1 MRRVA
6 AISYAAAASLLV
18 SNAEAVGADK
28 DQYWLFNPTPD
39 RLMREMTTDR
49 PDITESPFTVDAGH
63 VQFETTIVGY
73 TRSAPDAAHT
83 VTDEFEF
90 ATTNMRIG
98 ITNSAELSLVWQ
110 PYGTVRVRQEDP
122 FRIFHQSGI
131 GGLNLRAKYN
141 LWGNDTFEKPGATAL
156 ALLPFVLLPTD
167 RHNGISPEFVA
178 GGIVVPF
185 AVKLS
190 DKWEVALNGGLVH
203 LRDDAESS
211 YHTEYLASASFSYE
225 WSEKLSTY
233 YEVAGRFNT
242 ENSRGDPVVLGT
254 GFTYKLSKNL
264 QLDAGVNV
272 GVTPAA
278 DRINPFVGISAR
290 F

>member
-1 MRRVA
+1 MRVA
-6 AISYAAAASLLV
+6 ATGYAAAALLLLSSPEV
-18 SNAEAVGADK
+18 VGADK
-28 DQYWLFNPTPD
+28 SQYWLFNPTPD
-39 RLMREMTTDR
+39 SLLREMTTDR
-49 PDITESPFTVDAGH
+49 PDLTESPFTVDAGH

-73 TRSAPDAAHT
+73 SRSAPDQAHA

-110 PYGTVRVRQEDP
+110 PYGTVRVRQTDP
-122 FRIFHQSGI
+122 LSVMHHSGM
-131 GGLNLRAKYN
+131 GELNVRGKFN

-156 ALLPFVLLPTD
+156 ALLPFLSLPTD

-178 GGIVVPF
+178 GGIIVPL
-185 AVKLS
+185 AIKLS
-190 DKWEVALNGGLVH
+190 DKWEVAVNGAFAR
-203 LRDDAESS
+203 LREDVESS

-225 WSEKLSTY
+225 WSEKLGSY

-254 GFTYKLSKNL
+254 GFTYKLNKNL
-264 QLDAGVNV
+264 QLDAGVNI

>member
-1 MRRVA
+1 MKRPA
-6 AISYAAAASLLV
+6 AIRYAAGVLLLL
-18 SNAEAVGADK
+18 SNSVAVGADK
-28 DQYWLFNPTPD
+28 SQYWLFNPTPD
-39 RLMREMTTDR
+39 RLLREMTTDR
-49 PDITESPFTVDAGH
+49 PDLTESPFTVDAGH
-63 VQFETTIVGY
+63 VQFETTLVGY
-73 TRSAPDAAHT
+73 TRSAPDQAHT

-110 PYGTVRVRQEDP
+110 PYGAVRVRETDP
-122 FRIFHQSGI
+122 LRVFWQSGM
-131 GGLNLRAKYN
+131 GELNVRTKFN
-141 LWGNDTFEKPGATAL
+141 LWGNDSFEKPGATAL
-156 ALLPFVLLPTD
+156 ALLPFVSLPTD

-178 GGIVVPF
+178 SGIIVPL

-190 DKWEVALNGGLVH
+190 DKWEVAMNGGLVH
-203 LRDDAESS
+203 LREDVESG

-225 WSEKLSTY
+225 WNEKLGTY

-254 GFTYKLSKNL
+254 GLTYKLTKNL
-264 QLDAGVNV
+264 QLDAGVNI